1 MKMKLV
7 CGVGINEKTRPA
19 KVNDKKTKEYALW
32 YNMIQRCY
40 YEKLHTRRA
49 TYVGCTVSENFKN
62 YSYFYDWCQ
71 KQIGFYC
78 IDGNGR
84 NWNLDKDIVIRN
96 NKNYS
101 EDTCVFV
108 PFEVNLFF
116 VDNKIVRGENPIGI
130 YFYKQTGKYKA
141 TCAVNGKAKHLGFF
155 STPEEAFS
163 VYKQFKESLCKE
175 LATKW
180 RGQIDNRVYDAMMTW
195 SVE

>member
-1 MKMKLV
+1 MGWIH
-7 CGVGINEKTRPA
+7 GVGWYEKGEFTA
-19 KVNDKKTKEYALW
+19 CVGKKHNKEYKLW
-32 YNMIQRCY
+32 SGMLERCY
-40 YEKLHTRRA
+40 SEVFKELEP
-49 TYVGCTVSENFKN
+49 TYKKCEASHNFKN
-62 YSYFYDWCQ
+62 YQFFAKWCQ
-71 KQIGFYC
+71 SQIGFKNK
-78 IDGNGR
+78 G
-84 NWNLDKDIVIRN
+84 WHLDKDILIKG
-96 NKNYS
+96 NKLYS